1 MGFRQASMVLAG
13 MLAAALAARA
23 QSTAVSVLDDF
34 EAGSNQNKFLG
45 YSFFY
50 ADAADGGNSVIS
62 SAKPGA
68 TATEL
73 LVDSAKSFDAG
84 YNSTKSLKLDFT
96 FGSTKPS
103 SGGTK
108 YGNMVGFGTQFLP
121 GTDDASGKATTKT
134 LDLTGATAITFW
146 AKASVAMDMRVEI
159 TTTDVKDFAYH
170 RAVAHLTTTWAKQTV
185 LLTSG
190 LGGIN
195 QPTWT
200 QTPVTF
206 NPANVQKLQ
215 CSISADD
222 NAALTGGT
230 VWIDSIAVVGYKWV
244 PPNACVKCV
253 STTAA
258 TGAVLSDLETS
269 ATHAGAQN
277 AAGGYWYAYNDVGT
291 RTVTSQ
297 SQYSEIFEG
306 VDATDPTAPILKV
319 SPAKGAAGSAG
330 AYIKFT
336 LGPSYSE
343 NGSQV
348 MPFVGIGT
356 KTSDA
361 LGTAFLDATPST
373 GIAFDYWTDAAS
385 TFSFIRLEVKT
396 NQTDIGANAGA
407 VHSVLVPTTGG
418 TWMTANIP
426 WATFSL
432 PNWKDIPDPTVKVK
446 TSGIAKFQWAVQDAP
461 GTTGAFAIDNVKLP
475 GMTTIPVVS
484 IRSVQQASSKDLRMV
499 QANGRLNVAFD
510 MPAGVTEAQV
520 NLLDMKGAVVATHD
534 LSGKGL
540 QQASL
545 ETRSLNSGIYSL
557 QVRHGNVVRA
567 MPVTLL
573 K

>member
-1 MGFRQASMVLAG
+1 
-13 MLAAALAARA
+13 
-23 QSTAVSVLDDF
+23 
-34 EAGSNQNKFLG
+34 
-45 YSFFY
+45 
-50 ADAADGGNSVIS
+50 
-62 SAKPGA
+62 
-68 TATEL
+68 
-73 LVDSAKSFDAG
+73 
-84 YNSTKSLKLDFT
+84 
-96 FGSTKPS
+96 
-103 SGGTK
+103 
-108 YGNMVGFGTQFLP
+108 
-121 GTDDASGKATTKT
+121 
-134 LDLTGATAITFW
+134 
-146 AKASVAMDMRVEI
+146 MDMRVEI

-200 QTPVTF
+200 TTPVTF
-206 NPANVQKLQ
+206 NPADVQKIQ
-215 CSISADD
+215 FSISADD
-222 NAALTGGT
+222 NAALTAGT
-230 VWIDSIAVVGYKWV
+230 VWFDSIAVVGYKWV

-306 VDATDPTAPILKV
+306 VDATDPKAPILTV
-319 SPAKGAAGSAG
+319 SPTKGAAGSAG

-336 LGPSYSE
+336 LGPSYSD

-396 NQTDIGANAGA
+396 NQTDIGTNAGA

-426 WATFSL
+426 WTSFSL

-484 IRSVQQASSKDLRMV
+484 IRSVQHAAKDLRMV

-510 MPAGVTEAQV
+510 MPAGVTKAQV
-520 NLLDMKGAVVATHD
+520 NLLDMKGAVVASHD

-545 ETRSLNSGIYSL
+545 ETRSLNSGVYSL
-557 QVRHGNVVRA
+557 QVRHGDVVRA